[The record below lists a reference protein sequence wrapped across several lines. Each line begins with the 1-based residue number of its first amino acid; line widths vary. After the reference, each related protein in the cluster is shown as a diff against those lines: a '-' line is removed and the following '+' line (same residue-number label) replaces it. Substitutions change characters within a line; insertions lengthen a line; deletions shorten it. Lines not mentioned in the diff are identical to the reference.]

1 MLGNHSQSVVGQ
13 LIKRREHRSHNPAV
27 RTVGSNQ
34 TNYPSQ
40 IRCQQK
46 TRKRQKRST
55 QNAFLLAVAV
65 LVFLLAE
72 PSDYILHH
80 TQGADDG
87 AVDTAKQQRQGYQK
101 QQRSNVHSHQ
111 SRQEL
116 NLGHPSQIHMSRTGE
131 VQQQPR
137 YQNPEDEGQRN
148 SYFS

>member
-13 LIKRREHRSHNPAV
+13 FIKRREHRSHNPAV

-34 TNYPSQ
+34 TYHPSQ
-40 IRCQQK
+40 IRCQQE
-46 TRKRQKRST
+46 TRKRQNSST

-80 TQGADDG
+80 TQRTDDG
-87 AVDTAKQQRQGYQK
+87 AIYTAKQQRKGNQK
-101 QQRSNVHSHQ
+101 QKRSNVHSHQ
-111 SRQEL
+111 SGQEL
-116 NLGHPSQIHMSRTGE
+116 NLGHPSQIHMGRTGK

-137 YQNPEDEGQRN
+137 YKNPEDKGQRN